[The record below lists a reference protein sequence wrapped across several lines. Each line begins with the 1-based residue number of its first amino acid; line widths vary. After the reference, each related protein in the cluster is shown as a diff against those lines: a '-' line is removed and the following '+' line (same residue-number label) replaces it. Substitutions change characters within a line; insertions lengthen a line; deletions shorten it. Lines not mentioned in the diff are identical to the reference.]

1 MFSDSYSSVF
11 SMENFFDEV
20 TVIDTDGIIQYCKL
34 YIPNA
39 YSFKADEIIGKH
51 ILSVFPSISKE
62 TSQYYHI
69 LKTKK
74 PIIFYNE
81 SFTTYTG
88 DVISGYSSAYP
99 LFKNKEFIGVAF
111 ALKFIDSG
119 FDKEFIQLFKNGQ
132 SQRNFFSNYYS
143 IDDIITAD
151 PYMLN
156 LKNKIEKIAKKDSYV
171 LLQGNTGTGKE
182 VVAQALHY
190 SSYRADKPFISQ
202 NCSSIPLNLL
212 ESTLFGTEKGSFT
225 GATTTKGLLEFA
237 DGGTLF
243 LDEIS
248 SMDFSLQSKL
258 LKAIEEKNFRRVGG
272 HELIHVDI
280 RIISA
285 LNCNPFEAIRS
296 NLLRKDLFYRL
307 NVNYLKLSDLK
318 DREGD
323 ILLLANY
330 YINYFN
336 ETMGMKILGL
346 DSNAENAFLSH
357 DWPGNIRELK
367 NIIEG
372 AFNLVEGDYISLED
386 LPDYL
391 KDSYSISNGHIL
403 SLSGKCLKDQDYNLQ
418 IEAFEK
424 QIIKN
429 AINSNKNKS
438 EAAKSLGLS
447 RQAFNYKLDKLGLKE

>member
-1 MFSDSYSSVF
+1 M
-11 SMENFFDEV
+11 
-20 TVIDTDGIIQYCKL
+20 
-34 YIPNA
+34 
-39 YSFKADEIIGKH
+39 
-51 ILSVFPSISKE
+51 
-62 TSQYYHI
+62 
-69 LKTKK
+69 
-74 PIIFYNE
+74 
-81 SFTTYTG
+81 
-88 DVISGYSSAYP
+88 
-99 LFKNKEFIGVAF
+99 
-111 ALKFIDSG
+111 
-119 FDKEFIQLFKNGQ
+119 
-132 SQRNFFSNYYS
+132 
-143 IDDIITAD
+143 
-151 PYMLN
+151 
-156 LKNKIEKIAKKDSYV
+156 
-171 LLQGNTGTGKE
+171 
-182 VVAQALHY
+182 
-190 SSYRADKPFISQ
+190 
-202 NCSSIPLNLL
+202 
-212 ESTLFGTEKGSFT
+212 
-225 GATTTKGLLEFA
+225 
-237 DGGTLF
+237 
-243 LDEIS
+243 
-248 SMDFSLQSKL
+248 
-258 LKAIEEKNFRRVGG
+258 
-272 HELIHVDI
+272 
-280 RIISA
+280 
-285 LNCNPFEAIRS
+285 
-296 NLLRKDLFYRL
+296 
-307 NVNYLKLSDLK
+307 K

-391 KDSYSISNGHIL
+391 KDSYSISHGHIL